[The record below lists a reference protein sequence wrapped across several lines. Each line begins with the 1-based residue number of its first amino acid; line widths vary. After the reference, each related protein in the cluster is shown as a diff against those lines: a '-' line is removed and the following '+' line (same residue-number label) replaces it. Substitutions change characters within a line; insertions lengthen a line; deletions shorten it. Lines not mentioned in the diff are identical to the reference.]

1 MKTMKKKS
9 SAPYTVRVTSDFT
22 AVGVKS
28 PDAKYRISIGG
39 RIAKFNGKNVK
50 VDAYQVFVNDDGDI
64 LLRPTVNIPAREA
77 WIYEDSSVL
86 DTVRKGL
93 REAKEGKVTKVEN
106 IEKFIEK
113 L

>member
-1 MKTMKKKS
+1 
-9 SAPYTVRVTSDFT
+9 
-22 AVGVKS
+22 
-28 PDAKYRISIGG
+28 
-39 RIAKFNGKNVK
+39 
-50 VDAYQVFVNDDGDI
+50 